1 MKHCNF
7 RFDDK
12 KGEWMPKPDQP
23 VTEEIDKKNGFSG
36 ENVTIVQNGEPV
48 DLAED
53 DGSLKMKL

>member
-12 KGEWMPKPDQP
+12 KGEWMPKSNQP
-23 VTEEIDKKNGFSG
+23 MTDEIDKKNELS
-36 ENVTIVQNGEPV
+36 GEPV

-53 DGSLKMKL
+53 DGSL

>member
-12 KGEWMPKPDQP
+12 KGEWMPKSNQP
-23 VTEEIDKKNGFSG
+23 MTDEIDKKNELS
-36 ENVTIVQNGEPV
+36 GEPV

-53 DGSLKMKL
+53 DGSLEMKL